1 MMNKVV
7 KMELFLRRNSRFSIF
22 PDFPSKFKPNL
33 GQFWRLIRTR
43 EMTSKIAQTF
53 FVTIL
58 HEKEPGS
65 QCKSENFENVFF

>member
-33 GQFWRLIRTR
+33 GQFWRLIRT
-43 EMTSKIAQTF
+43 EKI
-53 FVTIL
+53 ISNL
-58 HEKEPGS
+58 SEKSHGSFLYQKVPGS
-65 QCKSENFENVFF
+65 